1 MPWCFASQKLIHSR
15 LIVRRTHCG
24 KTSRGES
31 ACWYHSFEWAGLHID
46 LDADA
51 RRRCRAS
58 LRLPTLFY
66 WATNNNIFS
75 HTKSVPATVSRTEWM
90 HPYFFEG
97 KRCNLWS
104 HADQRSLRLATHS
117 NYLTVTRSNSRE
129 DVNIYQIISRE
140 ESPPPKFSAVSQ
152 HLKPQPVINWISRW
166 FTTDK
171 IQAAL

>member
-1 MPWCFASQKLIHSR
+1 MA
-15 LIVRRTHCG
+15 
-24 KTSRGES
+24 TS
-31 ACWYHSFEWAGLHID
+31 
-46 LDADA
+46 
-51 RRRCRAS
+51 
-58 LRLPTLFY
+58 T
-66 WATNNNIFS
+66 NIFFS
-75 HTKSVPATVSRTEWM
+75 HQISTSQPVILFSHSKSAPATVSRTEWM

-152 HLKPQPVINWISRW
+152 HLKPQPAINWISRIKLKLATHPRQDLQQHATLW
-166 FTTDK
+166 QQVNIWIPK
-171 IQAAL
+171 PGS